1 MKPSQLCLHQL
12 FQYQASRTPT
22 SVAVVDGG
30 KVLTYEE
37 LDRLSDN
44 LAGFFQKHGVT
55 FDKVVGI
62 FMETCAEYVIAYIA
76 ALKAGGAYLPLDLVY
91 PDSLLTK
98 MLDEAKPKVIITKSQ
113 YSHRLH
119 PSRVAKIL
127 SVDTDKTWQLYTYDK
142 DRVSSIS
149 LNNLAYIVYS
159 SGTTGEPKGIMATH
173 LGSVHS
179 YVQRYKTSSYQPGDR
194 VACNIFFNWEVL
206 RPLLKGA
213 TVYIISDDII
223 YDPIPLIDFLAEHK
237 ITEILF
243 TPSLLASVINSVD
256 SDIIQSKLSSL
267 KVIWL
272 NGEVVTTTLKNRI
285 LEIIP
290 DHVRLLNTY
299 SISECHDIADVDLRE
314 VKHWPTRICPVG
326 KPIEGVEIRL
336 LDDHKQQVSSGSI
349 GELYVGGPCLTG
361 GYLNNPDLTARRFV
375 FIGGKRF
382 FRTGD
387 LAEIHPDG
395 MIEIK
400 GRCDDM
406 VKIRGYSI
414 HLGTVETAL
423 LEHANV
429 KSCAVIADGEEG
441 EDKRLV
447 AYVVR
452 HETANWE
459 IDVKTGTSVELRKR
473 LKPYLTHYMVPGTY
487 VELDTIPINPITGKL
502 NRQLLPSPPLKY
514 EYLFQDI
521 KLRDDAPQ
529 EVQEAVMKALWERI
543 LFLVPGSINNDSNF
557 FDFGGHSLLAV
568 ELTKNIEE
576 IFHVQLKV
584 KNIYEY
590 PIVTELVQY
599 IKNGGVS
606 ALRPISIRE
615 DAYLDNSISPALTKK
630 PLSVLDATSIFITG
644 TTGFLGAFLL
654 DELLRTTKDHVKF
667 YCLVRM
673 KKGDR
678 KNALNR
684 IISNLKYYQLYSHN
698 MEKRIIPVIGDLTEQ
713 YFGFPVE
720 QFNEFGK
727 KIDFIFHCAALVNY
741 VYSYAV
747 IKPTTVTGTH
757 EILRFACTSA
767 TKPIHYISTNGIF
780 PGERKTAYL
789 ENSNIDSFA
798 DHLENGYGQAKWVA
812 EKLVW
817 EAVSRGLPVCLYRPG
832 NIGHH
837 SITGAS
843 NPNDFISMIFDA
855 CMKLKCAPDEDKW
868 AFEMS
873 PVDFLVKS
881 IVQFASKPSHFG
893 QVFNVVQ
900 NDPAPA
906 RTVFDMLNEMKLISE
921 YISVDE
927 WKVRLHKKAEKEGDY
942 LLNVLAQS
950 LDDVAMY
957 LNDESIYDCSR
968 FEETLAKYCLQRPP
982 TDPDYFK
989 KFLNATLWRK
999 TYNFL

>member
-1 MKPSQLCLHQL
+1 MRQSQLCLHQL
-12 FQYQASRTPT
+12 FQIQVGRTPT
-22 SVAVVDGG
+22 SVAVVDGDM
-30 KVLTYEE
+30 VLTYEE

-62 FMETCAEYVIAYIA
+62 FMETCAEYVISYIA

-91 PDSLLTK
+91 PDSLLNK
-98 MLDEAKPKVIITKSQ
+98 ILDDAKPKVIITKSQ

-119 PSRVAKIL
+119 SSREAKIL
-127 SVDTDKTWQLYTYDK
+127 SVDIDKTWQLYTYDK
-142 DRVSSIS
+142 DRVFSIS
-149 LNNLAYIVYS
+149 LNNIAYIVYS
-159 SGTTGEPKGIMATH
+159 SGTTGEPKGILAPH

-179 YVQRYKTSSYQPGDR
+179 YTQRYKTSSYQPGDR
-194 VACNIFFNWEVL
+194 VACNIFFIWEIL

-213 TVYIISDDII
+213 TIYIIPDDII
-223 YDPIPLIDFLAEHK
+223 YDPKPLIDFLVEHK

-256 SDIIQSKLSSL
+256 ADLIQSKLSSL

-272 NGEVVTTTLKNRI
+272 NGEVVTTKLKNSI
-285 LEIIP
+285 LKIIP
-290 DHVRLLNTY
+290 EHVRLLNTY

-314 VKHWPTRICPVG
+314 IENWPSGICPVG
-326 KPIEGVEIRL
+326 KPIEGVEVRL

-349 GELYVGGPCLTG
+349 GELYVGGPYLAR
-361 GYLNNPDLTARRFV
+361 GYLNDPDLTEKRFV
-375 FIGGKRF
+375 FIDGKRF

-387 LAEIHPDG
+387 LAEIHRNG

-400 GRCDDM
+400 GRCDDII
-406 VKIRGYSI
+406 KIRGFSV
-414 HLGTVETAL
+414 HLGAIETVL

-441 EDKRLV
+441 EDKRFV

-473 LKPYLTHYMVPGTY
+473 LKPYLTHYMVPSIY
-487 VELDTIPINPITGKL
+487 VELDNIPINPITGKL
-502 NRQLLPSPPLKY
+502 NRQLLPSPPRKY

-521 KLRDDAPQ
+521 KLSDDAPQ

-543 LFLVPGSINNDSNF
+543 LFLVPGSINIDSNF

-568 ELTKNIEE
+568 ELTIIIEE
-576 IFHVQLKV
+576 IFHIQLKV

-590 PIVTELVQY
+590 PTVKDLVQY
-599 IKNGGVS
+599 IQNGAVS
-606 ALRPISIRE
+606 VLRPISIRE
-615 DAYLDNSISPALTKK
+615 DAYLDDSITPFLTRKT
-630 PLSVLDATSIFITG
+630 LSVLDAKSIFITG
-644 TTGFLGAFLL
+644 TTGFLGAHLL
-654 DELLRTTKDHVKF
+654 NELLRTTKDHVKY
-667 YCLVRM
+667 YCLVRI
-673 KKGDR
+673 KKGNRND
-678 KNALNR
+678 ALNR
-684 IISNLKYYQLYSHN
+684 IISNLKYYQLYNHN
-698 MEKRIIPVIGDLTEQ
+698 MKKRIIPVTGDLTEK
-713 YFGFPVE
+713 YFGLTVE
-720 QFNEFGK
+720 QFNEFAK

-747 IKPTTVTGTH
+747 IKPSTVNGTN

-767 TKPIHYISTNGIF
+767 TKSIHYVSTNGIF
-780 PGERKTAYL
+780 PGEHKRAYS

-837 SITGAS
+837 SITGVS
-843 NPNDFISMIFDA
+843 NPNDFISMIIDA

-881 IVQFASKPSHFG
+881 MVLFASEPTHFG

-900 NDPAPA
+900 NDPVPA
-906 RTVFDMLNEMKLISE
+906 RLVFDMLLEMKLISK
-921 YISVDE
+921 YVSIDK
-927 WKVRLHKKAEKEGDY
+927 WKTRLYTKAKKEGDY

-950 LDDVAMY
+950 LDDVAMF

-968 FEETLAKYCLQRPP
+968 FENALSKYFLQRPH

-989 KFLNATLWRK
+989 KMLYVKLKRK
-999 TYNFL
+999 TFNLK

>member
-1 MKPSQLCLHQL
+1 MKPGQLCLHHL
-12 FQYQASRTPT
+12 FQYQVGRTPT

-62 FMETCAEYVIAYIA
+62 FMETCAEYVISYIA
-76 ALKAGGAYLPLDLVY
+76 ALKAGGAYIPLDLAY
-91 PDSLLTK
+91 PDSLLDNI
-98 MLDEAKPKVIITKSQ
+98 LDEVKPKVIVTKSQ

-119 PSRVAKIL
+119 SSRLAKIL
-127 SVDTDKTWQLYTYDK
+127 SVDIDKTWQLYAYDK

-149 LNNLAYIVYS
+149 SNNLAYIVYS
-159 SGTTGEPKGIMATH
+159 SGTTGEPKGILAPH
-173 LGSVHS
+173 IGSVHS
-179 YVQRYKTSSYQPGDR
+179 YTQRYKTSSYQPGDR
-194 VACNIFFNWEVL
+194 VACNIFFIWELL

-213 TVYIISDDII
+213 TVYIIPDDII
-223 YDPIPLIDFLAEHK
+223 YDPKPLIDFLAEHK

-243 TPSLLASVINSVD
+243 TPSLLATVINSIDAVL
-256 SDIIQSKLSSL
+256 IQSKLSSL

-272 NGEVVTTTLKNRI
+272 NGEVVTTKLKNRI
-285 LEIIP
+285 LKIIP
-290 DHVRLLNTY
+290 EHVRLLNTY
-299 SISECHDIADVDLRE
+299 SISECHDVADVDLRDVE
-314 VKHWPTRICPVG
+314 NLPSRICPVG
-326 KPIEGVEIRL
+326 KPIEGVDIRL
-336 LDDHKQQVSSGSI
+336 LDDQKQPVSSDSI
-349 GELYVGGPCLTG
+349 GELYVGGPCLTI
-361 GYLNNPDLTARRFV
+361 GYLNNPDLTAKRFV
-375 FIGGKRF
+375 FIDGKRF

-387 LAEIHPDG
+387 LAEIHPNG

-400 GRCDDM
+400 GRCNDM
-406 VKIRGYSI
+406 VKIRGFSI
-414 HLGTVETAL
+414 HLGAVEAVL
-423 LEHANV
+423 LEHADV

-452 HETANWE
+452 HKTANWE
-459 IDVKTGTSVELRKR
+459 IDVKTGTSVDIRKR
-473 LKPYLTHYMVPGTY
+473 LKPYLTHYMVPSTY
-487 VELDTIPINPITGKL
+487 VELDNIPINPITGKL
-502 NRQLLPSPPLKY
+502 NRQLLPSPPRKY
-514 EYLFQDI
+514 EYLIQDI
-521 KLRDDAPQ
+521 KLRDDASQ

-543 LFLVPGSINNDSNF
+543 LCLVPGSIDNDSNF

-568 ELTKNIEE
+568 ELTIIIEE
-576 IFHVQLKV
+576 IYHIQLKV
-584 KNIYEY
+584 KNIYEH
-590 PIVTELVQY
+590 PTVKELIQY
-599 IKNGGVS
+599 IQNGAVS
-606 ALRPISIRE
+606 DLRPISIRE
-615 DAYLDNSISPALTKK
+615 DAYLDDSITPVLTKK
-630 PLSVLDATSIFITG
+630 PLSVLDARSIFITG

-667 YCLVRM
+667 YCLVRI
-673 KKGDR
+673 KKENR

-684 IISNLKYYQLYSHN
+684 IIDNLKYYQLYNHN
-698 MEKRIIPVIGDLTEQ
+698 MKKRIIPVTGDLTEK
-713 YFGFPVE
+713 YFGLPVE
-720 QFNEFGK
+720 QFNEFAK
-727 KIDFIFHCAALVNY
+727 KVDFIFHCAALVNY

-747 IKPTTVTGTH
+747 IKPTTVNGTH

-767 TKPIHYISTNGIF
+767 TKSIHYISTNGIF
-780 PGERKTAYL
+780 PGEHKTVYL

-798 DHLENGYGQAKWVA
+798 DHLENGYGQAKWVS

-868 AFEMS
+868 VFELS

-881 IVQFASKPSHFG
+881 IVQFASNPSHFG

-900 NDPAPA
+900 NDPVPA
-906 RTVFDMLNEMKLISE
+906 RTVFDMLLEMKLITE

-927 WKVRLHKKAEKEGDY
+927 WKMRLHTKAKKEDDH

-950 LDDVAMY
+950 LDDVAIY
-957 LNDESIYDCSR
+957 LNDGSIYDCSR
-968 FEETLAKYCLQRPP
+968 FEKTLSKYCLQRPL
-982 TDPDYFK
+982 TDPEYFEK
-989 KFLNATLWRK
+989 LLRSKL
-999 TYNFL
+999 